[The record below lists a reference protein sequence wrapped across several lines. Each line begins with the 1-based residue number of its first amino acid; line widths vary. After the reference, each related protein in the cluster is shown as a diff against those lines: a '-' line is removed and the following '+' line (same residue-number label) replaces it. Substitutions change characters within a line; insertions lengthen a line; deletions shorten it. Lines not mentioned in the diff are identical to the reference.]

1 MLRGYLRQIANSVKS
16 FMRLAGQELP
26 KVPQIPNI
34 KDLQDRER
42 FLLEEVNEVSD
53 AITRIEEYDGDPR
66 QNVELLQEYTDGL
79 LDVIY
84 VAVGSLLNAGINPEV
99 QEALMQSVCKAN
111 NSKFPRVG
119 LTDGRFTLQELQEM
133 YPKYKVLIREDVV
146 GNAYA
151 ALIDR
156 ETGKVKK
163 PKGWQDP
170 RVEMMEI
177 VQRAIAF
184 GEQSY
189 SAGDLWGK
197 KP

>member
-1 MLRGYLRQIANSVKS
+1 MMRGYLRQIANSVTS

-34 KDLQDRER
+34 KDLHDRER
-42 FLLEEVNEVSD
+42 FLQEEMTEVSD

-84 VAVGSLLNAGINPEV
+84 VAVGSLLNAGINAEV

-119 LTDGRFTLQELQEM
+119 LTDGRFTIEELEMM
-133 YPKYKVLIREDVV
+133 YPKYKVQIREDILS
-146 GNAYA
+146 NAYA
-151 ALIDR
+151 ALLDP
-156 ETGKVKK
+156 ESGKVKK
-163 PKGWQDP
+163 PKGWVDP
-170 RVEMMEI
+170 KTEMSNIIE
-177 VQRAIAF
+177 RAIAY
-184 GEQSY
+184 GEQRY
-189 SAGDLWGK
+189 MAGDLWGK
-197 KP
+197 

>member
-1 MLRGYLRQIANSVKS
+1 MLRGYLRQIANSVES

-34 KDLQDRER
+34 KDLHDRER
-42 FLLEEVNEVSD
+42 FLQEEMNEVSD

-84 VAVGSLLNAGINPEV
+84 VAVGSLLNAGINPEL

-111 NSKFPRVG
+111 NAKFPRVG
-119 LTDGRFTLQELQEM
+119 EQEGRFTVEELEEM
-133 YPKYKVLIREDVV
+133 YPKYKVLIREDRV

-151 ALIDR
+151 ALVDK

-163 PKGWQDP
+163 PNGWVDP
-170 RVEMMEI
+170 RTEMSNIIE
-177 VQRAIAF
+177 RAIAY
-184 GEQSY
+184 GEQRY
-189 SAGDLWGK
+189 LAGDLWGK
-197 KP
+197 